1 MTKSKKK
8 QRRWILAFLILFGAG
23 FLLLYFFIPRIITDI
38 RNPIF
43 AVLRN
48 NQEESAST
56 NFEENSSKGK
66 YLNFITTD
74 GLKLTSYLTYSSRDT
89 TFGTIILVHGIRS
102 YKEHFIEL
110 SEYLSEQGF
119 NSVAIDLRAHG
130 QSEGT
135 HCTFGVKEKEDIS
148 TLIDTLEKQEGISQC
163 IGIWGQSLGGAIAL
177 QAMGSDKR
185 IQYGI
190 IESTFSD
197 LNSITN
203 DYFKNKIGFS
213 FKIFTDYLVYRAG
226 KIAEFDP
233 QEASP
238 LLYCS
243 KIEQPI
249 LLIHGNQDKR
259 INIKYAKANFS
270 QIKSPKKELCIIE
283 GANHLNVWQIGGIQ
297 YFDKIISFIKSNAN
311 N

>member
-1 MTKSKKK
+1 MNKSKKN
-8 QRRWILAFLILFGAG
+8 QRRWILAFLVSFGIG
-23 FLLLYFFIPRIITDI
+23 FLLLHFFIPRIITDI
-38 RNPIF
+38 RNPVF

-48 NQEESAST
+48 NQEDTVSA

-66 YLNFITTD
+66 YLNFTTND
-74 GLKLTSYLTYSSRDT
+74 GLKITSYLTYSSRDT
-89 TFGTIILVHGIRS
+89 AFGTIILVHGIRS
-102 YKEHFIEL
+102 YKEHFMEL
-110 SEYLSEQGF
+110 SKYLSKQGF

-148 TLIDTLEKQEGISQC
+148 TLIDILKKQEGISQN

-197 LNSITN
+197 LNSINN
-203 DYFKNKIGFS
+203 DYFKHKIGFS

-226 KIAEFDP
+226 RIAEFDP
-233 QEASP
+233 QEANP

-243 KIEQPI
+243 KIKQPI

-270 QIKSPKKELCIIE
+270 QINSQKKELYIIE
-283 GANHLNVWQIGGIQ
+283 GANHLNVWQIGGAQ
-297 YFDKIISFIKSNAN
+297 YFDKVISFIKSNAN